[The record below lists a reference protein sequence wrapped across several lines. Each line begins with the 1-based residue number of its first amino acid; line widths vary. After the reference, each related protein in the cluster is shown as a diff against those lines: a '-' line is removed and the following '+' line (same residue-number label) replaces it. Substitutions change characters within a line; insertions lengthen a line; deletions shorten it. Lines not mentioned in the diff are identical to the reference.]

1 MLPVIDLRVEPDR
14 FGEATT
20 RRAGSLDAARDVAR
34 RLVAEVRDGGD
45 AALCRLTRELDGV
58 EIRPEELRV
67 ERSELEDAW
76 RSVGPA
82 VQRALERAASRI
94 RKWHRVSPATDH
106 TWSEDGV
113 EVAELTVP
121 VGGVGVY
128 VPGGRA
134 QYPSTVLMTVIPA
147 RAAGVER
154 IAMCVPP
161 GPDGTIPE
169 GTGAA
174 AHLTGVDEVYRV
186 GGAQAIAALAYG
198 TESIDPVDM
207 VVGPGNAYVAMAKV
221 EVSSVVGVE
230 SIAGPS
236 ECVIVAD
243 SGAPPQMVACDLL
256 AQAEHG
262 PGGLAVLV
270 TWADDLAGQVPT
282 EVRRLVDASNRSTEM
297 LSTLAESARIVLC
310 DDASAAMAVAN
321 AIAPE
326 HLQLMVAEPAGL
338 LDLVRDAG
346 AVFAGYD
353 TPVTLGDYVAGPS
366 HVLPTGGAARFASA
380 LRTQDF
386 RKSIHVVSA
395 SRSGLESIGPDAV
408 ALATAEGLETHARA
422 VSVRLA
428 GSTGSEVP

>member
-14 FGEATT
+14 FGEATA
-20 RRAGSLDAARDVAR
+20 RPVGSLDAARDVAR
-34 RLVAEVRDGGD
+34 RLVAQVRDGGD

-58 EIRPEELRV
+58 EIRPAELRV
-67 ERSELEDAW
+67 ERSELESAW
-76 RSVGPA
+76 KSVGPA

-94 RKWHRVSPATDH
+94 GKWHHVSPASDH

-113 EVAELTVP
+113 EVTELTVP
-121 VGGVGVY
+121 VESVGVY

-134 QYPSTVLMTVIPA
+134 QYPSTVLMTAIPA

-161 GPDGTIPE
+161 GPDGTIPH
-169 GTGAA
+169 GTAAA
-174 AHLTGVDEVYRV
+174 AHLAGIDEVYRV

-198 TESIDPVDM
+198 TESIVSVDM

-236 ECVIVAD
+236 ECVVVAD
-243 SGAPPQMVACDLL
+243 SGARPDTVACDLL

-270 TWADDLAGQVPT
+270 TWADDLATQVPV
-282 EVRRLVDASNRSTEM
+282 EVRRLVAESNRSTEI
-297 LSTLAESARIVLC
+297 LSTLREGARIVLC
-310 DDASAAMAVAN
+310 DDASSAMAVAN

-326 HLQLMVAEPAGL
+326 HLQLMVADPAGL
-338 LDLVRDAG
+338 QDLVRNAG

-395 SRSGLESIGPDAV
+395 SRPGLESVGPDAV

-422 VSVRLA
+422 VSLRLGEPA
-428 GSTGSEVP
+428 GADSP